1 MDSYTDNFIKT
12 VNKYLPKTDDEW
24 EIVGFVNKKNVV
36 YTFGNDSK
44 IIGRLF
50 EVVAYEALEKTAR
63 DLGYTLCESDKQT
76 VYPDFYFVKPN
87 GRKIA
92 VDIKTTY
99 RKSINSQ
106 YGFTGGSFT
115 SFMRDGKKNIVGNYS
130 DYDKHYILGVVYD
143 RTNNRTTGCVDL
155 RNVQYIVPAYKNI
168 ETFIQ
173 EKYRI
178 CGDKKGSGNTD
189 NIGTI
194 EAKTIK
200 PFVNGYGPFS
210 VLGEDVFHH
219 YWTNHPKYK
228 DKDEV
233 KTSLYND
240 LNGYIEWLAK
250 IDEVKSSVIKEK
262 YEYYKSE
269 YKKIKL

>member
-1 MDSYTDNFIKT
+1 M
-12 VNKYLPKTDDEW
+12 
-24 EIVGFVNKKNVV
+24 VV
-36 YTFGNDSK
+36 
-44 IIGRLF
+44 LQ
-50 EVVAYEALEKTAR
+50 V
-63 DLGYTLCESDKQT
+63 LCE
-76 VYPDFYFVKPN
+76 
-87 GRKIA
+87 
-92 VDIKTTY
+92 
-99 RKSINSQ
+99 
-106 YGFTGGSFT
+106 
-115 SFMRDGKKNIVGNYS
+115 MEKKNIVGNYS

-240 LNGYIEWLAK
+240 LNGYI
-250 IDEVKSSVIKEK
+250 VSG
-262 YEYYKSE
+262 
-269 YKKIKL
+269 